1 VRPAEWRGDFDA
13 MLERRVIRV
22 AVPYSRSLYFN
33 DRGTQ
38 RGMTADLLEE
48 FERWLNRRYGKG
60 GRVLTLQV
68 FPVSRDELLARLFAG
83 HADIAAGNLTITA
96 TRERGVDFSIPTAE
110 GVNEILVTGSGVAA
124 PADLEGLASLEIHV
138 RRASSAYESL
148 VVLDRR
154 LRAAGKA
161 PLKLQ
166 LAPAVLEDEDLL
178 DMLNAGLLPAM
189 VVDDWKVRLWAPA
202 LRRAKAHPGLAVRE
216 GASIG
221 WALREGT
228 PQLKH
233 VVDEFLREAA
243 RGPFSAKR
251 SLADY
256 QQRYRALRNPT
267 LQPEWQKFERSIALF
282 RKYGARYHFDP
293 LMLAAQAYQESRLDQ
308 KAVSRAGAIGLM
320 QVLPATGAA
329 MKVGDIR
336 EPDANVHAGTKY
348 MRRILDRH
356 FRDADFSEQ
365 DRNLFAFASYNAGPT
380 RIARMRGLAAKQGL
394 DPDRWFNNVEIV
406 AGARIGQEP
415 VRYVR
420 NIYKYY
426 TAYRL
431 QSDLLARRSAEGGVM
446 RRDLVPEKKSTF

>member
-1 VRPAEWRGDFDA
+1 
-13 MLERRVIRV
+13 M
-22 AVPYSRSLYFN
+22 
-33 DRGTQ
+33 
-38 RGMTADLLEE
+38 
-48 FERWLNRRYGKG
+48 
-60 GRVLTLQV
+60 
-68 FPVSRDELLARLFAG
+68 
-83 HADIAAGNLTITA
+83 
-96 TRERGVDFSIPTAE
+96 
-110 GVNEILVTGSGVAA
+110 
-124 PADLEGLASLEIHV
+124 
-138 RRASSAYESL
+138 
-148 VVLDRR
+148 
-154 LRAAGKA
+154 
-161 PLKLQ
+161 
-166 LAPAVLEDEDLL
+166 
-178 DMLNAGLLPAM
+178 
-189 VVDDWKVRLWAPA
+189 
-202 LRRAKAHPGLAVRE
+202 KAHPALAVRE
-216 GASIG
+216 GASVG

-228 PQLKH
+228 PQLKR
-233 VVDEFLREAA
+233 VVDGFLREAA
-243 RGPFSAKR
+243 RGPLSAKR

-256 QQRYRALRNPT
+256 ELRYRALRNPT
-267 LQPEWQKFERSIALF
+267 LPPEWHKLERSMALF

-336 EPDANVHAGTKY
+336 QPEANVHAGTKY
-348 MRRILDRH
+348 MRHILDRH

-380 RIARMRGLAAKQGL
+380 RIAQMRGLAAKQGL

-431 QSDLLARRSAEGGVM
+431 QTDLLARRTAQGNEL
-446 RRDLVPEKKSTF
+446 RRDLAPEEKKAP